1 MKRISKKELI
11 VAASLILVSCGGG
24 NEPSTSDA
32 TDTATWSAWSQ
43 WTPATAASNVQQI
56 NQTRTRTCQVMINGN
71 ADSPAVTCSGGAVNG
86 GSESQ
91 TQSVDNPDYDANNG
105 ANNSDPA
112 DTATWSAWSQWVPAT
127 AASNIQ
133 QIIQTR
139 TRTCQIMI
147 NGNADS
153 PAVTCSGGA
162 VNGGSES
169 QTQSVDNPDYDANN
183 GANNSDPADTA
194 TWSAWSQWAP
204 ATAASNIQQIIQ
216 TRTRTCQIMING
228 NADSPAVTCSGGAVN
243 GGSESQTQS
252 VDNPDYDA
260 SNSDPIDTATW
271 SVWSQWTPAST
282 TDTSVITIE
291 QTRTRTCNV
300 AVNGIKDNPAPTCSG
315 ETSETRD
322 VTNTLAADTLTF
334 GTWDEWSP
342 ASNTDTSVIS
352 IEQTRIRNCSV
363 TINGNEDMPALTC
376 TGKTSE
382 TQTVANPLAADTL
395 TFGTWDEWSPAS
407 NTDTSVISIE
417 QTRIR
422 NCSVTING
430 NEDMPALTCTGKT
443 SETQTVANPLAADTL
458 TFGGWGEWSPASN
471 TDTSVISIEQT
482 RIRNCSVTINGNE
495 DMPALTCTGKTS
507 ETQTVANP
515 LAADTLTFGT
525 WDEWSPASNTDTSV
539 ISIEQTRIR
548 NCSVTINGNEDMPA
562 LTCTGKTSETQTVAN
577 PLAADTLTFG
587 TWDEWS
593 PASNTDTDTSVISI
607 EQTRIRNCSVTINGN
622 EDMPALTCTGKTSE
636 TQTVANSLAADTA
649 AWSAWSPASNT
660 DTSVYR
666 ITQTRVCAVTVIGNT
681 DTIVPTC
688 DASGDTSQTQSVKN
702 PNFVFGLIGN
712 GVTIACDGLDNGDT
726 FTIGVTTYTKR
737 SKTEINRCNAA
748 TSCTSGITDMYR
760 LLRTGLGSPDNCHG
774 LGANNVS
781 VNSSFNDDISHW
793 DTSSVS
799 SMSEMFRGTTSFN
812 GNIGSWD
819 TSSVS
824 SMDSM
829 FSDVTAFNANISAWN
844 TSSVRYMN
852 GMFTSSSNFNQDIS
866 NWDTS
871 NVINMSFMFNNAAS
885 FNQGI
890 GKWNTSNVSEM
901 TAMFNSAIIFNQD
914 LSSWCVSQLSTP
926 EGFSYNSALVA
937 DNLPNWGQPCN
948 SGSGKIIYMPITI
961 ENNPFSND

>member
-112 DTATWSAWSQWVPAT
+112 DTATWSAWSQWAPTSTTDTSVMT
-127 AASNIQ
+127 IT
-133 QIIQTR
+133 QTQ
-139 TRTCQIMI
+139 TRTCQVVV
-147 NGNADS
+147 NGSADN
-153 PAVTCSGGA
+153 PAATCSGGVA
-162 VNGGSES
+162 DGGSES
-169 QTQSVDNPDYDANN
+169 K
-183 GANNSDPADTA
+183 
-194 TWSAWSQWAP
+194 
-204 ATAASNIQQIIQ
+204 
-216 TRTRTCQIMING
+216 TRTI
-228 NADSPAVTCSGGAVN
+228 A
-243 GGSESQTQS
+243 
-252 VDNPDYDA
+252 NPVYIAPTITDA
-260 SNSDPIDTATW
+260 ADTATW

-322 VTNTLAADTLTF
+322 VTN
-334 GTWDEWSP
+334 
-342 ASNTDTSVIS
+342 
-352 IEQTRIRNCSV
+352 
-363 TINGNEDMPALTC
+363 
-376 TGKTSE
+376 
-382 TQTVANPLAADTL
+382 PLAADTL
-395 TFGTWDEWSPAS
+395 TFGT
-407 NTDTSVISIE
+407 
-417 QTRIR
+417 
-422 NCSVTING
+422 
-430 NEDMPALTCTGKT
+430 
-443 SETQTVANPLAADTL
+443 
-458 TFGGWGEWSPASN
+458 WGEWSPASN

-482 RIRNCSVTINGNE
+482 RIRT
-495 DMPALTCTGKTS
+495 
-507 ETQTVANP
+507 
-515 LAADTLTFGT
+515 
-525 WDEWSPASNTDTSV
+525 
-539 ISIEQTRIR
+539 
-548 NCSVTINGNEDMPA
+548 CSVTINGNEDMPA

-774 LGANNVS
+774 FGANNDP

-799 SMSEMFRGTTSFN
+799 SMSEMFRRTASFN

-819 TSSVS
+819 TSSVI

-829 FSDVTAFNANISAWN
+829 FSEVTAFNANISAWN

-948 SGSGKIIYMPITI
+948 TGGSGKIIYMPITI
-961 ENNPFSND
+961 ENNPFSLMDN